1 MAEYVSSCSS
11 KKSTKIT
18 LRSQQNSEIFREL
31 KCSKTLKKQKK
42 VKFLANINYAIHRSQ
57 HVQLRFCFI
66 TMVSNARVKEQN

>member
-31 KCSKTLKKQKK
+31 KCSKTLKKTEKSEIFSKHQ
-42 VKFLANINYAIHRSQ
+42 LCNTQITTCATQILLYNYG
-57 HVQLRFCFI
+57 
-66 TMVSNARVKEQN
+66 K